1 MNTASRKDNAFRIHF
16 LSFIVLTPCSVQS
29 SGTTYGCANGK
40 RLLLSIFLFAASR
53 SAPGGYSNLFPNSS
67 YIVTNYKSA
76 VNTYRAESR
85 ILYENQGAFSA
96 SVSRN

>member
-40 RLLLSIFLFAASR
+40 RLLLSTFLFAASR
-53 SAPGGYSNLFPNSS
+53 SAPSGYSNLFPNSS

-85 ILYENQGAFSA
+85 ILYENQGTFSA